1 MVLNQTAYVILG
13 LLSIEPNL
21 SGYDMRK
28 AIRSSVGFFWNES
41 YGQIY
46 PTLKRLVAEG
56 LIEPGSPAPLGR
68 KQRRVYRL
76 TEPGRARLQQWLA
89 LPFHN
94 DPPRNEFLLK
104 LFFGREAA
112 PGVSI
117 GHVRDFQ
124 ARNRRMLATLQ
135 EIEASARAGSPPN
148 PHFPYWML
156 TLTLG
161 KALTQGALDWGE
173 AALTELTTLEGAVAE
188 AQQSGR
194 RRKRKKRSDSRNRA
208 RAKDGPAK
216 PKAGGAK

>member
-1 MVLNQTAYVILG
+1 MDLNQTAYVILG

-28 AIRSSVGFFWNES
+28 AIRSSVGYFWSES

-56 LIEPGSPAPLGR
+56 LIERAGAVSKGR
-68 KQRRVYRL
+68 KERQAYVL
-76 TEPGRARLQQWLA
+76 TAPGRARLRQWLA

-117 GHVRDFQ
+117 AHVRDLQ
-124 ARNRRMLATLQ
+124 ERNRRALATLQ
-135 EIEASARAGSPPN
+135 EIEASAQAGNPPN

-156 TLTLG
+156 TLSLG
-161 KALTQGALDWGE
+161 KALTRAALDWGE
-173 AALTELTTLEGAVAE
+173 AALAALSALESAAATTEQAEG
-188 AQQSGR
+188 
-194 RRKRKKRSDSRNRA
+194 K
-208 RAKDGPAK
+208 
-216 PKAGGAK
+216 